1 MLKFRDLLHG
11 ELLLFQ
17 LDDLWQL
24 RRHYHLVVIA
34 VRVIGLGDLPLSW
47 ATLLEDILQTRRFFG
62 HHSLYSLQL
71 GNVGNPM
78 P

>member
-1 MLKFRDLLHG
+1 
-11 ELLLFQ
+11 
-17 LDDLWQL
+17 
-24 RRHYHLVVIA
+24 
-34 VRVIGLGDLPLSW
+34 LGDLPLSW